1 MNDDHGPPPGPV
13 ESWIEGAWR
22 EALAE
27 TWQMLTGECPA
38 AIAVS
43 GPPPGDSAWVSRT
56 FDAATGAAIHVG
68 LAPAARRLLGGAIL
82 RSGGSEEYNEAE
94 AEATCEEF
102 LRQVLAVVARKMG
115 DRLQREV
122 GEVAGGNEPPPPGAE
137 TFGVRL
143 SVAGDA
149 AAEIHAWVSPRLQ
162 AALNVE
168 PPPPALARAPDPGY
182 VAEAEVAPR
191 LPGQSIELLLDVE
204 LPVSLSFGRTHLPL
218 RDVLRLTSGSI
229 VELNRSVG
237 EPVEVIVNNCV
248 IARGDVVV
256 VDGNYGV
263 RITQIISRHER
274 LRTLH

>member
-1 MNDDHGPPPGPV
+1 MNDDHGPPAGPV
-13 ESWIEGAWR
+13 ECWIVRTWL
-22 EALAE
+22 EALSE
-27 TWQMLTGECPA
+27 TWQMLTGERSDCA
-38 AIAVS
+38 AMS
-43 GPPPGDSAWVSRT
+43 GPPPGDATWVSRS

-82 RSGGSEEYNEAE
+82 RSGGSGEYNEAE

-149 AAEIHAWVSPRLQ
+149 AEIHAWVSPQLQ

-182 VAEAEVAPR
+182 AAEAEVAGRIPE
-191 LPGQSIELLLDVE
+191 QSIDLLLDVE

-218 RDVLRLTSGSI
+218 RDVLKLTSGSI
-229 VELNRSVG
+229 VELNRSVC

>member
-1 MNDDHGPPPGPV
+1 MNEDHCPPPGHV
-13 ESWIEGAWR
+13 ESWIERTWL
-22 EALAE
+22 EALSE
-27 TWQMLTGECPA
+27 TWHMLTGECPA
-38 AIAVS
+38 AVAVS

-68 LAPAARRLLGGAIL
+68 LAPAVRRLLGGAIL
-82 RSGGSEEYNEAE
+82 RSGGHEEYGGAE
-94 AEATCEEF
+94 AEATCEDF
-102 LRQVLAVVARKMG
+102 LRQLLAVVARKLG
-115 DRLQREV
+115 DRLQTEV
-122 GEVAGGNEPPPPGAE
+122 SEAADGNKPPPPGAE

-143 SVAGDA
+143 SLAEDA
-149 AAEIHAWVSPRLQ
+149 VAEIHAWISPQLQ
-162 AALNVE
+162 AALEGE
-168 PPPPALARAPDPGY
+168 PPRPTLTGTLDPGY
-182 VAEAEVAPR
+182 VAEAEVAGRIPE
-191 LPGQSIELLLDVE
+191 QSIELLLDVE

-218 RDVLRLTSGSI
+218 RDVLKLTSGSI
-229 VELNRSVG
+229 VELNRSVC